1 MRSALDNILKLTCG
15 HLCVFLGWS
24 YRYTY
29 VGTPLNFTWGHL
41 WVLYS
46 LEILSVLTVYTV
58 YLADTL
64 EFTRGHPIQRT
75 TFSEGKKHTE
85 ELFGIFPSCSP
96 PQQGKEE
103 WPGPFCILYSSPFLF
118 SHSFFLFYHYFLSF
132 IFYLLCTRIALFN
145 TFSFFPFFY
154 NCKCGSD

>member
-1 MRSALDNILKLTCG
+1 MRSPLDNILKLTCG

-103 WPGPFCILYSSPFLF
+103 WPGPFVFYTVLPF
-118 SHSFFLFYHYFLSF
+118 FFLSSSNLLSSNLF
-132 IFYLLCTRIALFN
+132 EPAYLLLGR
-145 TFSFFPFFY
+145 FPSPLSISIRVMFRPVEDI
-154 NCKCGSD
+154 KS